1 MLKKCLKYLI
11 FSFIVATSYLN
22 AGLVNAISVTVNGE
36 PITLYEVHKEANL
49 RSLSL
54 RDALEELVQERL
66 ESSQI
71 KKLGIDAD
79 AYEIHSR
86 LEDIAKQNGISVIE
100 LKNFILSKNM
110 DWEEYKLDIQKT
122 LKQEKL
128 YHSIFANTLISIEAS
143 EAKKFYDNNPNE
155 FKRANNFE
163 LTQYDS
169 SSEAGLKRIL
179 SSPMSIVSDVQTKQ
193 VTLSATELD
202 NKTRYY
208 IDQTPKGEF
217 TPFLQTSDG
226 FRMYHV
232 QDKKD
237 FETISFESV
246 KDAIE
251 GMLENKKREEAIEN
265 YFEKLKARAD
275 IVVLRHP

>member
-1 MLKKCLKYLI
+1 
-11 FSFIVATSYLN
+11 
-22 AGLVNAISVTVNGE
+22 
-36 PITLYEVHKEANL
+36 
-49 RSLSL
+49 
-54 RDALEELVQERL
+54 
-66 ESSQI
+66 
-71 KKLGIDAD
+71 
-79 AYEIHSR
+79 
-86 LEDIAKQNGISVIE
+86 
-100 LKNFILSKNM
+100 
-110 DWEEYKLDIQKT
+110 
-122 LKQEKL
+122 
-128 YHSIFANTLISIEAS
+128 
-143 EAKKFYDNNPNE
+143 
-155 FKRANNFE
+155 
-163 LTQYDS
+163 
-169 SSEAGLKRIL
+169 
-179 SSPMSIVSDVQTKQ
+179 MSIVSDVQTKQ

-217 TPFLQTSDG
+217 TPLLQTFDG